1 MLWLKTKSSSAVALL
16 TLTLATPLMAQ
27 QSESGGGMTIPDS
40 SYISPRLPSECRA
53 FAVQRSNEEFLAHDS
68 SLRRTSPFQTGPT
81 GMRDPWTDSQ
91 RQDANIDR
99 AVREQM
105 LYDACLEWLKQQK

>member
-1 MLWLKTKSSSAVALL
+1 VLWSKTRNSSALVLL

-27 QSESGGGMTIPDS
+27 EREPGSGMTIPDS
-40 SYISPRLPSECRA
+40 SYTSPRLPSECRA
-53 FAVQRSNEEFLAHDS
+53 YAVQRSNEEFLAHDS
-68 SLRRTSPFQTGPT
+68 SLRRNSPFQSGPA

-99 AVREQM
+99 AAREQL

>member
-1 MLWLKTKSSSAVALL
+1 MLWLKTRDCSAIALL
-16 TLTLATPLMAQ
+16 ALTLATPLMAQ
-27 QSESGGGMTIPDS
+27 QREPGTSMTIPES
-40 SYISPRLPSECRA
+40 SYTSARTPAECRA

-68 SLRRTSPFQTGPT
+68 SLRRTSPFQTGPA

-91 RQDANIDR
+91 RQDASIDR
-99 AVREQM
+99 AAREQL

>member
-1 MLWLKTKSSSAVALL
+1 LWSKTRNSSAIALL

-27 QSESGGGMTIPDS
+27 QPGTTMTVPDTTYS
-40 SYISPRLPSECRA
+40 SARTPSECRA

-68 SLRRTSPFQTGPT
+68 SLRRTSPFQSGPA

-99 AVREQM
+99 AVREQL